1 MAQPQHAANDD
12 ISLSQVVELN
22 NLGVVYFEARQFPQ
36 ALTLFRDAL
45 QLIITPGT
53 PASQASPLPPSQ
65 QRQQVNPCT
74 PILKAAAH
82 QHRIS
87 DMGGDDASQH
97 MQAIEIVPTP
107 KAYSEDPLASQTI
120 VASMVIWNL
129 ALVYHIT
136 SNHNQARLQKA
147 YSLYKKSWILVQP
160 LILEHYHQQNATTT
174 NHPVVDLFVQA
185 LLNNLADCCQQL
197 HNYEHAE
204 LWSERLLSYAGSIS
218 AANAAAATSDPTILA
233 ILQEQTDQF
242 VLNAIMR
249 LQCRPSHLAAAA

>member
-1 MAQPQHAANDD
+1 MAQPQQTANDNM
-12 ISLSQVVELN
+12 SFSQVVELN

-36 ALTLFRDAL
+36 AMTLFRDAL
-45 QLIITPGT
+45 QRVITPGT
-53 PASQASPLPPSQ
+53 PFTQASPLPPSQ
-65 QRQQVNPCT
+65 QRQQADPCS

-82 QHRIS
+82 RHRIS
-87 DMGGDDASQH
+87 DMGGDDYFQH
-97 MQAIEIVPTP
+97 THAIEIVPTP
-107 KAYSEDPLASQTI
+107 KAYSEDPLANLTI

-129 ALVYHIT
+129 ALVYHIK

-160 LILEHYHQQNATTT
+160 LILDQYHQQNATATK
-174 NHPVVDLFVQA
+174 HPVVELFVQP

-197 HNYEHAE
+197 HNYEHAQ
-204 LWSERLLSYAGSIS
+204 LWSERLLSYARSIS
-218 AANAAAATSDPTILA
+218 AANAAAASSDTAILA

-242 VLNAIMR
+242 VLYAIMR